1 MTFDHDIL
9 APDDAVTPDH
19 PGSPVSGRSVTL
31 GISLLVTALL
41 AAVLLVL
48 PAPYAIRAPGPT
60 QDTLGVQGAAT
71 DGGEPADGDSATAVP
86 VVAVDGAPT
95 YDTTGQLRLTTIS
108 AYGGP
113 GSDVLLG
120 DVLQAWSSPE
130 QSVQPV
136 EAIFGQPTTSEEQER
151 MLQAQ
156 MEGSEQSA
164 AVAALTALGYEVPA
178 TLTVIGAAE
187 GSGADGVVEPD
198 DVVRSI
204 DGEPVVTH
212 QDLLAGLD
220 EVTPGD
226 DVVLGVERDGEETD
240 VTVTTAEGDG
250 RAALGI
256 YLDPQYRFPVDVTI
270 KPGNIGGSSA
280 GTMFALAIIDKMTKE
295 DELGGE
301 IVAGTGTMSVDGRV
315 GPIGGIRQKMF
326 GAQRDGARWFLA
338 PASNCDEVVGH
349 VPDGLR
355 VVRVATLDEA
365 RSAIEAIGAGTAD
378 GLPTCS

>member
-9 APDDAVTPDH
+9 APDDAASPEH
-19 PGSPVSGRSVTL
+19 PAAPVSGRGVTL

-60 QDTLGVQGAAT
+60 QDTLGVQGGEAGAEDAP
-71 DGGEPADGDSATAVP
+71 DGESVTAVP

-95 YDTTGQLRLTTIS
+95 FDTTGQLRLTTIS
-108 AYGGP
+108 AFGGP

-120 DVLQAWSSPE
+120 DVLQAWYAPE
-130 QSVQPV
+130 RSVQPA
-136 EAIFGQPTTSEEQER
+136 ELIFGEESTSEEQER

-156 MEGSEQSA
+156 MEGSEESA
-164 AVAALTALGYEVPA
+164 TVAALTALGYEVPA

-187 GSGADGVVEPD
+187 GSGAEGVVEPD

-226 DVVLGVERDGEETD
+226 DVVLGVERDGAEQD
-240 VTVTTAEGDG
+240 LTVTTGDGDG

-270 KPGNIGGSSA
+270 RPGNIGGSSA

-326 GAQRDGARWFLA
+326 GAQRDDARWFLA

-355 VVRVATLDEA
+355 VVRVATLDDA
-365 RSAIEAIGAGTAD
+365 RSAIEAIGAGAAD